1 LHVCSFLSWLSIRRF
16 RIGGLATEG
25 IGDLASRVRLSGK
38 APTGYHRL
46 MATPDL
52 ERAAS
57 ALVGRARE
65 CAAVDRLLEVSA
77 RGESSSLVLRGEAGT
92 GKTALLSHA
101 ADRASDWTILRTVGV
116 EAEADLAFAG
126 LYGLLRPIVDKLGEL
141 PETQAAALAGSLGL
155 APSLGADRLLI
166 SVGVL
171 SLLAAAAD
179 GGPLLCLIDDAQFL
193 DAASVEALVFS
204 ARRLGA
210 EPVAMLFAA
219 REGTARV
226 FAAPGLPEL
235 AVEGLGAEA
244 AAQLLAASAP
254 EATDLV
260 REWLLGEAA
269 GNPLALL
276 ELPRGLSAAQ
286 LQGRAALPETA
297 PLTSRLRSAFVQRI
311 DRLPSETQTALLIA
325 AVDESGEPAAVMGAA
340 VEAGLPADALDAAE
354 RADLLRVVDGTIVFR
369 HPLVRSS
376 LLESSTHTQRRA
388 AHAALAAA
396 LTGDGHADR
405 RAWHRALATL
415 AADED
420 VAAALVVSAR
430 RYKARGGHASAAA
443 AFARAAELT
452 ADVDRRSDRLSAAA
466 EAAWAGG
473 QPERARELIAR
484 ALPLTTGQARAELLH
499 LRGVIQA
506 RTGDM
511 RGAVPLLV
519 EAADASEDVSLRLDA
534 LTEATEAAEYSGEY
548 LQVAEIGA
556 RADAVEPRTRTDRF
570 RVVALSGI
578 AAELAGDHERADA
591 LLREALRR
599 AEQLEDPHPLI
610 WASLVATM
618 GSDAG
623 TFADGLAYST
633 RAVTIARQRGLLSI
647 LPLGLWAQANA
658 FFGLGRFHLG
668 RAAAEEGAG
677 LASDFGHRSGASWNL
692 TALAQLDALRGDEA
706 AARQRADEAIELAT
720 TVGATM
726 IIGFAEW
733 ALGMLDLT
741 LGRAREAT
749 DRLLLVSAVDRPE
762 SNPLTALWSIPDLID
777 AAAHSGRLD
786 EAAGRVARYTAWT
799 QHSSSPERLSVLARC
814 RALVGDGD
822 IAEQFETALTPSVS
836 LSPFLRARTE
846 LLYGEWLRRERRP
859 GEARPH
865 LRRAADRFRQVG
877 TPPWQERAEAEL
889 RATGETARRRDPSTL
904 DRLTPQELQIS
915 GLVATGMTNRQI
927 AGQLYL
933 SPRTIDY
940 HLRKVF
946 TKLGVASR
954 NELVRMGPP
963 EQAPA

>member
-1 LHVCSFLSWLSIRRF
+1 
-16 RIGGLATEG
+16 
-25 IGDLASRVRLSGK
+25 
-38 APTGYHRL
+38 
-46 MATPDL
+46 MAVP
-52 ERAAS
+52 EPEPAAG
-57 ALVGRARE
+57 ALVGRERE
-65 CAAVDRLLEVSA
+65 CAAVDRLLELSA

-126 LYGLLRPIVDKLGEL
+126 LYGLLRPIVDRLGEL
-141 PETQAAALAGSLGL
+141 PKTQAAALAGPLGL
-155 APSLGADRLLI
+155 APSLGVDRLLV

-179 GGPLLCLIDDAQFL
+179 DGPLLCLIDDVQFL
-193 DAASVEALVFS
+193 DAASADALVFC

-219 REGTARV
+219 REGAARV

-235 AVEGLGAEA
+235 AVEGLAAEA

-254 EATDLV
+254 AATDPV

-311 DRLPSETQTALLIA
+311 DRLPSATQTALLIA

-388 AHAALAAA
+388 AHASLAAA

-430 RYKARGGHASAAA
+430 RYKACGGHASAAT

-452 ADVDRRSDRLSAAA
+452 ADVDRRGDRLGAAA
-466 EAAWAGG
+466 QAAWAGG

-484 ALPLTTGQARAELLH
+484 ALPLATAQARAELLH
-499 LRGVIQA
+499 LRGVIEA

-511 RGAVPLLV
+511 RSAVPVLV
-519 EAADASEDVSLRLDA
+519 EAADASEDVSLTLDA

-548 LQVAEIGA
+548 MQAAEIGA

-591 LLREALRR
+591 LLQEALRR

-610 WASLVATM
+610 WASLLASM
-618 GSDAG
+618 GTPAAG
-623 TFADGLAYST
+623 MFADGLPYST
-633 RAVTIARQRGLLSI
+633 RAVSIARQRGLLSI
-647 LPLGLWAQANA
+647 LPIGLWAHATA
-658 FFGLGRFHLG
+658 LVALGRFHLG
-668 RAAAEEGAG
+668 RAAAEEGVR
-677 LASDFGHRSGASWNL
+677 LASDFGHRSGASWSL
-692 TALAQLDALRGDEA
+692 TTLAQLEALRGDEA
-706 AARQRADEAIELAT
+706 AARHRADEAIDLAT
-720 TVGATM
+720 AVGATM
-726 IIGFAEW
+726 IVGFAEW
-733 ALGMLDLT
+733 ALGLLDLT
-741 LGRAREAT
+741 LGRPHEAT
-749 DRLLLVSAVDRPE
+749 DRLLLVTAVDRRE
-762 SNPLTALWSIPDLID
+762 SNPLTRLWSTPDLIE
-777 AAAHSGRLD
+777 AAARSARLD
-786 EAAGRVARYTAWT
+786 EAADRFARYTAWT
-799 QHSSSPERLSVLARC
+799 QHSSSPARLSVLARC
-814 RALVGDGD
+814 QALVGEGD
-822 IAEQFETALTPSVS
+822 VAERFETALAPDAS

-865 LRRAADRFRQVG
+865 LRRAADGFRLVG
-877 TPPWQERAEAEL
+877 APPWQERAESEL

-904 DRLTPQELQIS
+904 DQLTPQELQIS

-927 AGQLYL
+927 AAQLYL

-954 NELVRMGPP
+954 HELARIGLP

>member
-1 LHVCSFLSWLSIRRF
+1 
-16 RIGGLATEG
+16 
-25 IGDLASRVRLSGK
+25 
-38 APTGYHRL
+38 

-52 ERAAS
+52 ERAAG
-57 ALVGRARE
+57 ALVGRERE

-77 RGESSSLVLRGEAGT
+77 RGESGSLVLRGEAGT
-92 GKTALLSHA
+92 GKTELLSHA
-101 ADRASDWTILRTVGV
+101 AHQASDWTILRTVGV
-116 EAEADLAFAG
+116 EAESDLAFAG
-126 LYGLLRPIVDKLGEL
+126 LYGLLRPIAHKLGEL
-141 PETQAAALAGSLGL
+141 PATQAAALAGPLGL

-193 DAASVEALVFS
+193 DAASVEALVFC

-210 EPVAMLFAA
+210 DQVAMLFAA
-219 REGTARV
+219 REGTACA

-235 AVEGLGAEA
+235 VVEGLGAEA
-244 AAQLLAASAP
+244 AAELLAASAP
-254 EATDLV
+254 EATDPV

-297 PLTSRLRSAFVQRI
+297 PLTSRLRSAFVERI
-311 DRLPSETQTALLIA
+311 DRLPSETQAALLIA
-325 AVDESGEPAAVMGAA
+325 AVDESGEPAAVMGAV
-340 VEAGLPADALDAAE
+340 VEAGMPANALDAAE
-354 RADLLRVVDGTIVFR
+354 RAGLLRVVAGRIVFR
-369 HPLVRSS
+369 HPLVRSA
-376 LLESSTHTQRRA
+376 LLESTTDSQRRA
-388 AHAALAAA
+388 AHASLAAA
-396 LTGDGHADR
+396 LGGEEHADR

-420 VAAALVVSAR
+420 VAGALMMSAR
-430 RYKARGGHASAAA
+430 RYKARGGHASAAT

-452 ADVDRRSDRLSAAA
+452 ADVDRRGERLAAA
-466 EAAWAGG
+466 ADAAWSGG

-484 ALPLTTGQARAELLH
+484 ALPLMTGQARAELLH
-499 LRGVIQA
+499 LRGVIEA

-511 RGAVPLLV
+511 RGAVPVLI
-519 EAADASEDVSLRLDA
+519 EAADASQDVSLTLDA
-534 LTEATEAAEYSGEY
+534 LTEATEAAEYSGGY
-548 LQVAEIGA
+548 LEAAEIGA
-556 RADAVEPRTRTDRF
+556 RADAVDPRTSTDRF
-570 RVVALSGI
+570 RVAALSGI
-578 AAELAGDHERADA
+578 GAELAGDHARADA
-591 LLREALRR
+591 RLREALRR

-610 WASLVATM
+610 WASLVASM
-618 GSDAG
+618 GSGAG
-623 TFADGLAYST
+623 TFADGLPYST
-633 RAVTIARQRGLLSI
+633 RAVTIARQRGLLST
-647 LPLGLWAQANA
+647 LPIGLWAQANA
-658 FFGLGRFHLG
+658 YFGLGRFHLG
-668 RAAAEEGAG
+668 RAAADEGVS
-677 LASDFGHRSGASWNL
+677 LARDFGHRSGASWNL

-706 AARQRADEAIELAT
+706 AARDRADEAMETAA

-726 IIGFAEW
+726 IVGFAEW
-733 ALGMLDLT
+733 ALGMLELT
-741 LGRAREAT
+741 LGRPHEAT
-749 DRLLLVSAVDRPE
+749 DRLLLVTAIDRPE

-777 AAAHSGRLD
+777 AAARSGRLD
-786 EAAGRVARYTAWT
+786 EAADRFARYTAWMR
-799 QHSSSPERLSVLARC
+799 HSSSPERLSVLARC

-822 IAEQFETALTPSVS
+822 VAEQFETALTPGV
-836 LSPFLRARTE
+836 SPFLQARTE

-865 LRRAADRFRQVG
+865 LRRAAERFRQAG
-877 TPPWQERAEAEL
+877 APPWQERAEAEL
-889 RATGETARRRDPSTL
+889 RATGETARRREVWTL

-927 AGQLYL
+927 AAQLYL

-954 NELVRMGPP
+954 AELVRMGLS
-963 EQAPA
+963 ERQPA